1 MKIDINTALQLLTV
15 ALAQANS
22 LAASIRTARAEGR
35 EDLNEAEVDD
45 YVGKDDAARDR
56 LQDKIDA
63 IR

>member
-15 ALAQANS
+15 ALTQANS

-35 EDLNEAEVDD
+35 DDLTEAEVDD

-63 IR
+63 IP